1 MFRSKDASIRFFMGV
16 TARPLVVLAAATV
29 LVIASGMGLTR
40 LVKDTSVKAFI
51 PPGHESLVADSKTS
65 EIFGLSDT
73 IAVALVSD
81 DERSIFRP
89 EVLVALTELSEQIAG
104 LPNVRSDRVTSLA
117 TESSI
122 SGDDGSINIDPYV
135 DPFEPAETS
144 VADSERRWR
153 WMTPHQGTLVS
164 EDGTAAAVL
173 AELEDPAIA
182 DETYRSVLELAE
194 GLSLDGVTVHV
205 AGSGAVSGY
214 LSSYIDQD
222 ARKLQPLVFVVV
234 LGFIFLAFRRGS
246 ALPGPLLVVAGSAAG
261 SLGVMG
267 WCGIPY
273 YAITNALPVILVAIS
288 VADAIHILSAF
299 YRLRAMDEQA
309 GTRDLVVRAMAS
321 VARPV
326 TLTTITTIA
335 GFLGIAAMSIMP
347 PITWFG
353 VFAALGVALAWVFS
367 ILVLPS
373 VLVLTK
379 PRPSPAFSTWKD
391 GRPSALGRALGAAGW
406 LTHRRY
412 RTTLVIFA
420 ALTVVAVAG
429 ALQLRVDRSQVENFA
444 AGEPIRVADQL
455 INERFAGTAFL
466 DVLVETDQPDG
477 LLDLEVMTQVREL
490 QQYFETLP
498 HVQKT
503 VSIVDYISHLH
514 GAVQELPEA
523 SLQARILP
531 DSSEALAETLFLYSI
546 SGDPTDLEEEI
557 DSDNQRALIRG
568 VLDAHYFSETRLA
581 VEGMQR
587 YIDEEFNRPGLTA
600 SLSGDVNV
608 SYHWMKSLQTSHF
621 KSVLLSLTLVLAAS
635 IVVFRSAVAGVL
647 SVVPVVFTVIV
658 LYACMGFLN
667 VHLEPAT
674 SMFAAIAVGVGVDF
688 AIHLV
693 DRLRATG
700 EGDGSVSDLT
710 EKRLPAVA
718 RACFFNSAALGLGFS
733 VLLVSD
739 LPTLI
744 RFGGL
749 VAVASLA
756 SYLAALLVVPALLS
770 AEQAA
775 LGKKPKVGRRS
786 DVVVSLTLIA
796 VVIAGLFS
804 SQASAASD
812 EAYRIAAA
820 VAEREEAQSM
830 RRVLNMTL
838 TNKRGKVEL
847 RQAIVHK
854 QKAAD
859 ARQTRITFLEPKRSR
874 DITFLSHD
882 HDTPD
887 ATDQRWM
894 YLPASRKVR
903 RIPASQRGKSFLGTD
918 FSYEDIQSELKFAL
932 DDWDFSYD
940 RTEMIGDSARHHISG
955 TPKSKRIARELGYGG
970 FTAVVDEA
978 TWMPRRIEFS
988 DLKQRPLKTITVG
1001 RVARIDGIWTAEEI
1015 LAVNHQT
1022 GHQTAFTFHDTS
1034 YAQSLAGQLF
1044 EPQTLGRG
1052 LGRETA
1058 ASGGD

>member
-1 MFRSKDASIRFFMGV
+1 MFRSTEASTRFFVGV
-16 TARPLVVLAAATV
+16 TAHPVAVLAAATV
-29 LVIASGMGLTR
+29 LVIASGLGLTR

-51 PPGHESLVADSKTS
+51 PPGHESLVADSKTT

-73 IAVALVSD
+73 IAVALVSN
-81 DERSIFRP
+81 ENGSVFRP
-89 EVLVALTELSEQIAG
+89 DVLTALADLSEQMAV
-104 LPNVRSDRVTSLA
+104 LPNIRYDRVTSLA

-122 SGDDGSINIDPYV
+122 SGDDGAINIDPYV
-135 DPFEPAETS
+135 DPLAPEDTLIAG
-144 VADSERRWR
+144 SEQRWR

-164 EDGTAAAVL
+164 DDGTAAAIL
-173 AELEDPAIA
+173 AELEDAATA
-182 DETYRSVLELAE
+182 DETYRSVMAMVDEVA
-194 GLSLDGVTVHV
+194 LDGITIHV

-299 YRLRAMDEQA
+299 YRLKAMDEQA
-309 GTRDLVVRAMAS
+309 ETRDLVVRAMAS

-379 PRPSPAFSTWKD
+379 PRPSPAFSTWKE
-391 GRPSALGRALGAAGW
+391 GKPSALGRVLGAAGW
-406 LTHRRY
+406 FTHRRY
-412 RTTLVIFA
+412 RTTLLTFT
-420 ALTVVAVAG
+420 ALTVVAVFG

-444 AGEPIRVADQL
+444 AGEPIRIADEL

-466 DVLVETDQPDG
+466 DVLVETSQPDG
-477 LLDLEVMTQVREL
+477 LLDIEVMTQVREL

-503 VSIVDYISHLH
+503 VSIVDYLSHLH
-514 GAVQELPEA
+514 GAVQELPKA
-523 SLQARILP
+523 SLDARVLP
-531 DSSEALAETLFLYSI
+531 DTSEALAETLFLYAI

-557 DSDNQRALIRG
+557 DGDNQRALIRG
-568 VLDAHYFSETRLA
+568 VLNAHYFSETRLA
-581 VEGMQR
+581 VEAMQR
-587 YIDEEFNRPGLTA
+587 YINEEFNRPGLTA

-608 SYHWMKSLQTSHF
+608 SYHWMRSLQTSHF

-700 EGDGSVSDLT
+700 DVEGAVSDLT
-710 EKRLPAVA
+710 EERLPAVA

-756 SYLAALLVVPALLS
+756 SYLAALLVIPALLS
-770 AEQAA
+770 AEQAVR
-775 LGKKPKVGRRS
+775 GQKPKVGRRA
-786 DVVVSLTLIA
+786 DVVVSLTLLG

-804 SQASAASD
+804 TQASAAPKD
-812 EAYRIAAA
+812 ANEIAAA
-820 VAEREEAQSM
+820 VSEREEATSM
-830 RRVLNMTL
+830 RRVLKMTL

-847 RQAIVHK
+847 REAIVHK
-854 QKAAD
+854 QKAED

-882 HDTPD
+882 RAAST
-887 ATDQRWM
+887 AADQRWM

-932 DDWDFSYD
+932 DDWDFSYE
-940 RTEMIGDSARHHISG
+940 RAESVGASTRHHIAG
-955 TPKSKRIARELGYGG
+955 TPKSKKIARELGYGG

-988 DLKQRPLKTITVG
+988 DFKGRALKTITVG
-1001 RVARIDGIWTAEEI
+1001 RVVQVDGIWTAEEI

-1022 GHQTAFTFHDTS
+1022 GHQTAFTFYDTNYS
-1034 YAQSLAGQLF
+1034 QPLASQLF

-1052 LGRETA
+1052 LGREFA
-1058 ASGGD
+1058 QSLGE